1 MSIRNVLI
9 TGADGQLGRA
19 LTRAIW
25 PAGLQVHAKGREAL
39 DVANLES
46 VGAAFGGRRYDLVIN
61 AAAYTDVDR
70 AEDEIGAAFRVNAYG
85 PALLADAARR
95 CGARLIH
102 VSTDFVFNG
111 EGPHPEAG
119 ATAPGSV
126 YGASKRAGEMAVLS
140 GVPNAVVL
148 RTAWLFDA
156 DGSNFVTKM
165 LRRASA
171 ETVSVVTDERGSPT
185 AVRDLARAI
194 VHLAASE
201 LDDVTRREGR
211 IMHFANQGW
220 ATRYELAEAIFEIW
234 TNCGQQ
240 APRLLPVTA
249 ADFSTKA
256 SRPKDSRLG
265 GDLFAR
271 ATGLQP
277 RPWREALE
285 EVVKEIAQREGGAGA

>member
-1 MSIRNVLI
+1 
-9 TGADGQLGRA
+9 
-19 LTRAIW
+19 
-25 PAGLQVHAKGREAL
+25 
-39 DVANLES
+39 
-46 VGAAFGGRRYDLVIN
+46 
-61 AAAYTDVDR
+61 
-70 AEDEIGAAFRVNAYG
+70 
-85 PALLADAARR
+85 
-95 CGARLIH
+95 
-102 VSTDFVFNG
+102 
-111 EGPHPEAG
+111 
-119 ATAPGSV
+119 
-126 YGASKRAGEMAVLS
+126 
-140 GVPNAVVL
+140 
-148 RTAWLFDA
+148 
-156 DGSNFVTKM
+156 
-165 LRRASA
+165 SA